1 MSPPSLYLLAAD
13 ALLSLHVLFVAF
25 VVIGLLAVF
34 AGAALSWAWIRNPIF
49 RFVHL
54 LAIIVVATQAW
65 LGGACPLTVIEMELR
80 SRAGGAV
87 YGGSFVSHWLQELL
101 YYEAPDSIFKAC
113 YTAFAILV
121 TLSWFLVRPRPIR
134 RAQIEEFVCL
144 TENMMMTDSKKQID
158 DTGGERAQVT
168 QRTIDAPS
176 ELVYSAFRN
185 PEQLARWWGPD
196 GFTNS
201 FREFDLRVGGYWR
214 FTMHGPDGRDYPNE
228 SRFLEVVPNER
239 VVIEHFSGHHFIL
252 TITFSRVGNATVVGW
267 HQLFDT
273 VEHYRQIAEFVAQA
287 NEQNLNRLEAEV
299 RRATK

>member
-1 MSPPSLYLLAAD
+1 MSESSPYLLAAD

-25 VVIGLLAVF
+25 VVLGLLAVL
-34 AGAALSWAWIRNPIF
+34 AGAVLSWAWVRNPIF
-49 RFVHL
+49 RIVHL
-54 LAIIVVATQAW
+54 SAIIVVATQAW
-65 LGGACPLTVIEMELR
+65 LGSACPLTVIEMELR

-87 YGGSFVSHWLQELL
+87 YGGTFVSHWLQELL
-101 YYEAPDSIFKAC
+101 YYEAPDWMFKAC

-121 TLSWFLVRPRPIR
+121 IISWFLVRPRRIR
-134 RAQIEEFVCL
+134 QGQIEEFVCL
-144 TENMMMTDSKKQID
+144 TENMMMIDSKKQVD
-158 DTGGERAQVT
+158 DTEGERAQVT

-239 VVIEHFSGHHFIL
+239 VIIEHFSGHHFIL
-252 TITFSRVGNATVVGW
+252 TITFTSIGNATVVGW
-267 HQLFDT
+267 RQLFDT
-273 VEHYRQIAEFVAQA
+273 VQHYRQIAAFVAQA

-299 RRATK
+299 RRAKK